1 MICLHSDNPFA
12 DFPDRQRGLV
22 WSFRC
27 PVCKLVFRESEASDV
42 RIVKEQ
48 NGMGSRKASCPRC
61 KAEAVPLPP
70 AYYD

>member
-1 MICLHSDNPFA
+1 MRHDST
-12 DFPDRQRGLV
+12 DFPGHQRGLV

-27 PVCKLVFRESEASDV
+27 PACELVFRESEAADV

-48 NGMGSRKASCPRC
+48 NGILSRKASCPRC

>member
-1 MICLHSDNPFA
+1 MVIVNTAKPVPA
-12 DFPDRQRGLV
+12 GRQRGLV

-27 PVCKLVFRESEASDV
+27 PACELVFRESEASDV

-48 NGMGSRKASCPRC
+48 NGMLSRKASCPRC